1 MRTAQTRA
9 QVPVRLPR
17 ESAWSEK
24 RAKPNPC
31 QQQAPQSGRGA
42 RTGHLRG
49 GKRTRSQ
56 GGGRG
61 KGVAVCRMGSAR
73 QNLMP
78 SKGRQAWTE
87 KSLWMGQL

>member
-1 MRTAQTRA
+1 MRTAQTRV

-17 ESAWSEK
+17 ESAWGEK
-24 RAKPNPC
+24 RAKPKPC
-31 QQQAPQSGRGA
+31 QQQAPQSRRGA
-42 RTGHLRG
+42 RKGHLRG

-56 GGGRG
+56 DGGRG
-61 KGVAVCRMGSAR
+61 EGVVVCRMGSAG

-78 SKGRQAWTE
+78 SKGRQAWME